1 MKDGTSDV
9 GGQKRG
15 RARERALPEE
25 CRREKNRA
33 EEKRKYK
40 ERSTKEAHTGRKS
53 ILCLEERPI
62 PKVQLC

>member
-1 MKDGTSDV
+1 MWEGIRE
-9 GGQKRG
+9 GE
-15 RARERALPEE
+15 RERERVLPEE
-25 CRREKNRA
+25 CRREKSKA

-53 ILCLEERPI
+53 ILCLEERST

>member
-1 MKDGTSDV
+1 MWEGRREV
-9 GGQKRG
+9 ERG
-15 RARERALPEE
+15 SALCLRNAEG
-25 CRREKNRA
+25 EKNRA

-40 ERSTKEAHTGRKS
+40 ERSRKEAHTGRKS